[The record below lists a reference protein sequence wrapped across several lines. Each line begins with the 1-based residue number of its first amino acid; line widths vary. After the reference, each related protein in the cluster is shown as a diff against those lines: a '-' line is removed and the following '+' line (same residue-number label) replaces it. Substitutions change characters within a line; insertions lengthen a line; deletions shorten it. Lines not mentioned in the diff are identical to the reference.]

1 VIEQAMIFTLGFLVA
16 GLLMLLFLPAYGRR
30 AMRLSR
36 RRLEMQM
43 PLSME
48 EIVAERDQLRAEFA
62 AEHRRI
68 EQRAETVETQNAH
81 NLGELGRRSALISA
95 MDAELAESKREAL
108 ELHRRIGEA
117 ARETREAQGELAMV
131 IKDLYD
137 TSGLLDRRNATLAA
151 LERRHGDL
159 GDLAE
164 ERRATIAAL
173 ETRAAGLDMR
183 IADLQRELES
193 ARQALAERSAAV
205 ERVTRERDNV
215 RADYA
220 GVEAQRLS
228 LAERLAREQQKL
240 QEVED
245 ELRRERDELAR
256 SLDSS
261 EEKRREVVAAEER
274 AKVLRASLERQTES
288 LKSHE
293 RDFDRRLE
301 DLRAQNGVLKSALE
315 TARREYQ
322 EMRLQLAS
330 LQAGRPNYDAAVDPD
345 EAPILRRAISDIGA
359 EVLRLATALEK
370 QGGADAGSLADRV
383 RELQDEAARGG

>member
-1 VIEQAMIFTLGFLVA
+1 
-16 GLLMLLFLPAYGRR
+16 
-30 AMRLSR
+30 MRLSR

-62 AEHRRI
+62 TEHRKI
-68 EQRAETVETQNAH
+68 EQRAELVETQNAH
-81 NLGELGRRSALISA
+81 NLSELGRRSTLISA
-95 MDAELAESKREAL
+95 MDAELADSKREVL
-108 ELHRRIGEA
+108 ELHRRIEEA
-117 ARETREAQGELAMV
+117 ARETREAQGELALV
-131 IKDLYD
+131 GKELYD

-164 ERRATIAAL
+164 ERRAMIASL

-183 IADLQRELES
+183 VMDLQRELE
-193 ARQALAERSAAV
+193 ATREKLADRIEAV
-205 ERVTRERDNV
+205 KQMTRERDNV

-220 GVEAQRLS
+220 MVEAQRLS
-228 LAERLAREQQKL
+228 LADRLTREQEKL
-240 QEVED
+240 LEIEN

-288 LKSHE
+288 LKAHE
-293 RDFDRRLE
+293 RDFDQRLE
-301 DLRAQNGVLKSALE
+301 DLRQQNGVLKGALE

-322 EMRLQLAS
+322 EMRLELAS
-330 LQAGRPNYDAAVDPD
+330 LKAGRPNYDAAVDPD

-359 EVLRLATALEK
+359 EVLRLATTLEK
-370 QGGADAGSLADRV
+370 QGGADAASLADRV